1 MAVEIDPNYALSVN
15 RGTER
20 EARSTDFYAAR
31 IEQDRQTSD
40 ISLHLP
46 AGRPREKF
54 RRLEER
60 VAARHALQGI
70 LWEKILEARRLR
82 DSRAKFLAEIERR
95 PVEGDGQVAAERAEL
110 LRLQTDL
117 DRLLERSREKWA
129 REEPEVAL
137 LARARDYVLDHRSA
151 ILAHETGAETLAPN
165 ATQALDAA
173 RGEILSIAERLRE
186 IEFKPYPAR
195 WIKDG
200 ARRMVEAL
208 AEKGRPDVFP
218 AIDSGLDIAL
228 PEAGRSRVG
237 EENSRRNRLAGLA
250 SQRCVSRRR
259 SSARL
264 TRTRAMKT
272 RSIRK
277 SARPCASSFR
287 MNFWRPS
294 VARKQRS
301 SRSRRTVARSSAA
314 RIWTCAPFWKSAA
327 QRRNGSERGSA

>member
-70 LWEKILEARRLR
+70 LSQKISEARRLR

-95 PVEGDGQVAAERAEL
+95 PVEGDGQVTAERAEL

-218 AIDSGLDIAL
+218 AINSGLDIAL
-228 PEAGRSRVG
+228 PK
-237 EENSRRNRLAGLA
+237 LAVPELA
-250 SQRCVSRRR
+250 KKIPD
-259 SSARL
+259 AIAL
-264 TRTRAMKT
+264 LAWLHKDAF
-272 RSIRK
+272 I
-277 SARPCASSFR
+277 AA
-287 MNFWRPS
+287 
-294 VARKQRS
+294 VAREIDANASDENALDPQERKALRVKLSDELLEAERREEAAIVALEADGREIIRRADMDVRAFLEISGPAPQR
-301 SRSRRTVARSSAA
+301 
-314 RIWTCAPFWKSAA
+314 
-327 QRRNGSERGSA
+327 Q